1 MGGGIVQSSSISS
14 AADIGA
20 RIREA
25 RLAQRMSQAE
35 LAEKSNISLP
45 HISEIELGKADIRL
59 QGFIRIIEALQVS
72 SDVILK
78 ANVPAVSQLL
88 VQEYADLLSDCT
100 PEEIQ
105 ALITIT
111 KQLKTTMR
119 THKTEE

>member
-1 MGGGIVQSSSISS
+1 MQSGSMSS

-25 RLAQRMSQAE
+25 RLARRMSQAE

-59 QGFIRIIEALQVS
+59 QNFIRIIEALQVS
-72 SDVILK
+72 SDEIIK
-78 ANVPAVSQLL
+78 ASVPSVSHLL
-88 VQEYADLLSDCT
+88 IQEYADMLADCT
-100 PEEIQ
+100 PEEVQ

-119 THKTEE
+119 TNKAEE

>member
-1 MGGGIVQSSSISS
+1 MQNGSMSS
-14 AADIGA
+14 AAEIGA

-25 RLAQRMSQAE
+25 RLAKRMSQAE

-59 QGFIRIIEALQVS
+59 QSFIRIIEALQVS
-72 SDVILK
+72 SDEIIK
-78 ANVPAVSQLL
+78 ASVPSVSQLL
-88 VQEYADLLSDCT
+88 IHEYAEMLSDCT

-105 ALITIT
+105 ALIAIT

-119 THKTEE
+119 THNT

>member
-1 MGGGIVQSSSISS
+1 MQTSSMSS
-14 AADIGA
+14 AAEIGA

-59 QGFIRIIEALQVS
+59 QGFIRIIETLQVS
-72 SDVILK
+72 SDSIIK
-78 ANVPAVSQLL
+78 ANVPSVSQLL
-88 VQEYADLLSDCT
+88 IQDYAELLSDCT

-105 ALITIT
+105 ALIHIT
-111 KQLKTTMR
+111 KQLKETMR
-119 THKTEE
+119 THKTDD

>member
-1 MGGGIVQSSSISS
+1 MQPGSMSS

-25 RLAQRMSQAE
+25 RLARKMSQAE

-59 QGFIRIIEALQVS
+59 QSFIRIIEALQVS
-72 SDVILK
+72 SDEIIK
-78 ANVPAVSQLL
+78 ASVPSVSQILT
-88 VQEYADLLSDCT
+88 QEYADLLADCT

-105 ALITIT
+105 ALVTIT
-111 KQLKTTMR
+111 KQLKETMR

>member
-1 MGGGIVQSSSISS
+1 MQTGSMSS

-25 RLAQRMSQAE
+25 RLMRSMSQAE

-59 QGFIRIIEALQVS
+59 QSFIRIIEALQVS
-72 SDVILK
+72 ADEIIK
-78 ANVPAVSQLL
+78 ASVPSVSHLL
-88 VQEYADLLSDCT
+88 IQEYADMLADCT
-100 PEEIQ
+100 PEETQ

-111 KQLKTTMR
+111 KQLKATMR
-119 THKTEE
+119 THKIEE

>member
-1 MGGGIVQSSSISS
+1 MQPGSMSS

-25 RLAQRMSQAE
+25 RMARRMSQAE

-59 QGFIRIIEALQVS
+59 QSFIRIIEALQVS
-72 SDVILK
+72 SDEIIK
-78 ANVPAVSQLL
+78 ASVPSVSNLL
-88 VQEYADLLSDCT
+88 IQEYADLLADCT

-105 ALITIT
+105 ALVTIT
-111 KQLKTTMR
+111 KQLKDTMR
-119 THKTEE
+119 THKAEE

>member
-1 MGGGIVQSSSISS
+1 MQSSSMSS
-14 AADIGA
+14 AADIGV

-72 SDVILK
+72 ADTILK
-78 ANVPAVSQLL
+78 ANVPSVSQLL

>member
-1 MGGGIVQSSSISS
+1 MQSGNMSSTTE
-14 AADIGA
+14 IGA

-25 RLAQRMSQAE
+25 RIARKMGQAE
-35 LAEKSNISLP
+35 LAEKSNIRLP

-72 SDVILK
+72 ADIILK
-78 ANVPAVSQLL
+78 ARVPTVSQLL

-111 KQLKTTMR
+111 RQLKTTMR

>member
-1 MGGGIVQSSSISS
+1 MQNGSMSS
-14 AADIGA
+14 AAEIGA

-25 RLAQRMSQAE
+25 RLAKQMSQAE

-59 QGFIRIIEALQVS
+59 QSFIRIIEALQVS
-72 SDVILK
+72 SDEIIK
-78 ANVPAVSQLL
+78 ASVPSVSQLL
-88 VQEYADLLSDCT
+88 IQEYAEMLSDCT

-105 ALITIT
+105 AFIAIT

-119 THKTEE
+119 MHNT

>member
-1 MGGGIVQSSSISS
+1 MQTSSMSS
-14 AADIGA
+14 AAEIGA

-72 SDVILK
+72 SDSIIK
-78 ANVPAVSQLL
+78 ANVPSVSQLL
-88 VQEYADLLSDCT
+88 IQDYAELLSDCT

-105 ALITIT
+105 ALIHIT
-111 KQLKTTMR
+111 KQLKETMR
-119 THKTEE
+119 TYKTDD